1 MTRSSLLIAALAA
14 VFALTAID
22 AAVAKPRRKPHVVR
36 NQVVRA
42 QPIVK
47 ISPVSTK
54 EMVDFDEDFPR
65 GTIVVKS
72 AEKKLYYTLGDGR
85 AVRYAIA
92 VGQPRF
98 QWSGDLWISRKAENP
113 GWNPTPRM
121 RRENPGL
128 PKYVGPGPTQSAWAA
143 RHVPGLERIPDSRH
157 QRAAFD
163 RLGGLQRLLPDAQR
177 GCDGPIPARAYRR
190 AGARAALGEAP
201 RFRPSRQACSA
212 GLWAVR

>member
-1 MTRSSLLIAALAA
+1 MTRSSFLIAALAA

-128 PKYVGPGPTQSAWAA
+128 PKYVGPGPRNPLGPRAMYLGWSEYRIHGTNAPHSIGSAASSGCFRMHNA
-143 RHVPGLERIPDSRH
+143 DAMDLFQRVHIGALVHVLR
-157 QRAAFD
+157 
-163 RLGGLQRLLPDAQR
+163 
-177 GCDGPIPARAYRR
+177 
-190 AGARAALGEAP
+190 
-201 RFRPSRQACSA
+201 
-212 GLWAVR
+212 

>member
-22 AAVAKPRRKPHVVR
+22 AAVAKPRRYPHVVR

-128 PKYVGPGPTQSAWAA
+128 PKYVGPGPRNPLGPRAMYLGWSEYRIHGTNAPHSIGSAASSGCFRMHNA
-143 RHVPGLERIPDSRH
+143 DAVDL
-157 QRAAFD
+157 FD
-163 RLGGLQRLLPDAQR
+163 RVH
-177 GCDGPIPARAYRR
+177 I
-190 AGARAALGEAP
+190 GALVHVLR
-201 RFRPSRQACSA
+201 
-212 GLWAVR
+212 

>member
-128 PKYVGPGPTQSAWAA
+128 PKYVGPGPRNPLGPRAMYLGWSEYRIHGTNAPHSIGSAASSGCFRMHNA
-143 RHVPGLERIPDSRH
+143 DAMDLFQRVHIGALVHVLR
-157 QRAAFD
+157 
-163 RLGGLQRLLPDAQR
+163 
-177 GCDGPIPARAYRR
+177 
-190 AGARAALGEAP
+190 
-201 RFRPSRQACSA
+201 
-212 GLWAVR
+212 